1 MNRLSTKAALLA
13 AAATLAALSGCS
25 REAAKTEATVA
36 ATAPATLTIERL
48 DPALDAVLA
57 PDAKVEKVAG
67 GFGFVEGPLWYKGEL
82 WFSDLTGNKLHA
94 VSPDGKVRL
103 LLDNA
108 GGAQPGAAGAY
119 PGSNGMAVDK
129 DGTVLMTQHAAR
141 RIVRVGEGMALTPVV
156 ERNSDGKHLNS
167 PNDMVFGADGALWFT
182 DPPFGLP
189 KFDEDPA
196 KEAKFNGVYRFKDG
210 KAVAVITDLPKPNG
224 IGLSPDG
231 TKLYV
236 SNSGP
241 EMFVNV
247 YDVGKDGAVSNP
259 RKLISYPGP
268 GGDEV
273 PDGLKVDSL
282 GNVWTSGPGGI
293 RIVSPAGK
301 VLGQIK
307 TGDPAQANL
316 AWGGLDW
323 KTAYITATTNV
334 YRVQLAAPGLKPTYS
349 K

>member
-1 MNRLSTKAALLA
+1 LFGAVAAL
-13 AAATLAALSGCS
+13 ALSACQ
-25 REAAKTEATVA
+25 REAKTEPEVA
-36 ATAPATLTIERL
+36 AVTPAATPAIERL

-57 PDAKVEKVAG
+57 PGATVEKVAS
-67 GFGFVEGPLWYKGEL
+67 GFGFLEGPLWYKGEL

-94 VSPDGKVRL
+94 LGADGKTRV

-108 GGAQPGAAGAY
+108 GGAAPGATGAY

-129 DGTVLMTQHAAR
+129 DGSVLMTQHAAR
-141 RIVRVGEGMALTPVV
+141 RIVRVGEGMKLNPVV
-156 ERNSDGKHLNS
+156 ERNSEGQHLNS
-167 PNDMVFGADGALWFT
+167 PNDMVFGPDGALWFT

-196 KEAKFNGVYRFKDG
+196 KEAKTNNVYRYKDG
-210 KAVAVITDLPKPNG
+210 KAVAMITDLPKPNG
-224 IGLSPDG
+224 VGLSPDG
-231 TKLYV
+231 SKLYV

-241 EMFVNV
+241 DMFVNV
-247 YDVGKDGAVSNP
+247 YDVGKDGALSSP

-293 RIVSPAGK
+293 RIVSPQGK
-301 VLGQIK
+301 MLGQIK

-316 AWGGLDW
+316 AWGGPDW

-334 YRVQLAAPGLKPTYS
+334 YRIQLAAPGLKPLYS